1 MEFIVLWCDDGW
13 AAYVMY
19 HKMGR
24 SNSKR
29 VIGGDRRRL
38 MIDSREINK
47 AGGTKT
53 IDPVDQER

>member
-1 MEFIVLWCDDGW
+1 M
-13 AAYVMY
+13 MY

-29 VIGGDRRRL
+29 VIGGDKRRL
-38 MIDSREINK
+38 MTDSKEINK

-53 IDPVDQER
+53 IGPVDHVA